1 MVRSYTDKELLTLA
15 AEAEGFKGYPSNY
28 WIIGIRSK
36 GDVFNEFDDKF
47 YIFKGTNAFKVL
59 TGTTNCGDRGLLG
72 FFKYKAKGAAT
83 LKADYWHHKVWA
95 YGLHRGKMEALRQ
108 VRPTAMY
115 RDNNLDEQ
123 VDEIGTATNE
133 LVGINFHTT
142 SHNRLTETLKRFI
155 NGHSLGCQVVNNPK
169 EYYEYIGLFSGQPSV
184 TYCLLKEK

>member
-1 MVRSYTDKELLTLA
+1 MVREYTDEELLKLA
-15 AEAEGFKGYPSNY
+15 SEAEGFKGYPTNL
-28 WIIGIRSK
+28 WIIGVRSK
-36 GDVFNEFDDKF
+36 EDVFNEFDDKF
-47 YIFKGTNAFKVL
+47 YIFKGTEFVKVL

-72 FFKYKAKGAAT
+72 FFKYGAKGAAT
-83 LKADYWHHKVWA
+83 LKADYWHHRMWS
-95 YGLHRGKMEALRQ
+95 YGLHRGKMRALRQ

-115 RDNNLDEQ
+115 RDNNLDKQ

-142 SHNRLTETLKRFI
+142 STNKLTKAINKFI

-169 EYYEYIGLFSGQPSV
+169 EYYEIIDLFRGQTSV

>member
-15 AEAEGFKGYPSNY
+15 AEAEGFKGYPSNH

-36 GDVFNEFDDKF
+36 EDVFNEFDDKF
-47 YIFKGTNAFKVL
+47 YIFKGTNFIKVL

-95 YGLHRGKMEALRQ
+95 YGLHRSKMQALRQ

-123 VDEIGTATNE
+123 V
-133 LVGINFHTT
+133 NFHTT
-142 SHNRLTETLKRFI
+142 SVTRLHRAINKFI
-155 NGHSLGCQVVNNPK
+155 NGHSLGCQVANNPY
-169 EYYEYIGLFSGQPSV
+169 EYYKVIGLFKVQRSV